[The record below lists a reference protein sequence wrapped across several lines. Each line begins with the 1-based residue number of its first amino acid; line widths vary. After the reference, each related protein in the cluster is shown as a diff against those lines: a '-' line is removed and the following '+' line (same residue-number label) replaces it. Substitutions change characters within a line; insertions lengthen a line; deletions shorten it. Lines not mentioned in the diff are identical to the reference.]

1 MKLLDIQM
9 PVMGGLEATQVL
21 RSNPRFASTPTIALT
36 ALAMACDRERSL
48 EAGAS
53 EYLSKPVSLKA
64 LQKMI
69 EAFLAEII

>member
-1 MKLLDIQM
+1 M

-21 RSNPRFASTPTIALT
+21 RSNPRFASTPIIALT
-36 ALAMACDRERSL
+36 ALAVAGDRERSL

-69 EAFLAEII
+69 EAFPADIK